1 MIKNLS
7 LADEEAF
14 YKLGLLLKKK
24 FTSLYNFEEILSS
37 SYQQVWGYFIENEL
51 VGFVHL
57 SISFESV
64 DILNIVVNPS
74 FRRRGIAS
82 ILMENILN
90 IYPNC
95 EQLFLEVRVDNLPAI
110 NLYNKLGFR
119 EINRRKNY
127 YGDVDALVMERNIKN
142 ERC

>member
-37 SYQQVWGYFIENEL
+37 SYQQIWGYFIENEL

-64 DILNIVVNPS
+64 DIVNIVVNPS

-82 ILMENILN
+82 ILMKNILN

>member
-1 MIKNLS
+1 MIKKLS

-14 YKLGLLLKKK
+14 YKLGLLLKKN
-24 FTSLYNFEEILSS
+24 FTILYNFEEILSS
-37 SYQQVWGYFIENEL
+37 LYQQVWGFFIENEL

-64 DILNIVVNPS
+64 DIVNIVVNPS
-74 FRRRGIAS
+74 FRRHGIAS
-82 ILMENILN
+82 SLMENILN

>member
-37 SYQQVWGYFIENEL
+37 SYQQIWGYFIENEL

-64 DILNIVVNPS
+64 DIVNIVVNPS

-127 YGDVDALVMERNIKN
+127 YGDVDALVMERTIKN

>member
-37 SYQQVWGYFIENEL
+37 SYQQIWGYFIENEL

-64 DILNIVVNPS
+64 DIVNIVVNPS

-119 EINRRKNY
+119 EINLRKNY

>member
-37 SYQQVWGYFIENEL
+37 SYQQIWGYFIENEL

-64 DILNIVVNPS
+64 DIVNIVVNPS
-74 FRRRGIAS
+74 FRRRGRAS

>member
-64 DILNIVVNPS
+64 DIVNIVVNPS

>member
-1 MIKNLS
+1 MIKKLS
-7 LADEEAF
+7 FADEEAF
-14 YKLGLLLKKK
+14 YKLGLLLKKN

-37 SYQQVWGYFIENEL
+37 LYQQVWGYFIENEL

-64 DILNIVVNPS
+64 DIVNIVVNSS

-119 EINRRKNY
+119 EISRRKNY

>member
-37 SYQQVWGYFIENEL
+37 SYQQIWGYFIENEL

-64 DILNIVVNPS
+64 DIVNIVVNPS

-82 ILMENILN
+82 ILIENILN

>member
-1 MIKNLS
+1 MIKKLS
-7 LADEEAF
+7 FADEEAF
-14 YKLGLLLKKK
+14 YKLGLLLKKN

-37 SYQQVWGYFIENEL
+37 LYQQVWGYFIENEL

-64 DILNIVVNPS
+64 DIVNIVVNPS

-119 EINRRKNY
+119 KISRRKNY

>member
-37 SYQQVWGYFIENEL
+37 SYQQIWGYFIENEL

-64 DILNIVVNPS
+64 DIVNIVVNPS

-90 IYPNC
+90 IYPNF

>member
-37 SYQQVWGYFIENEL
+37 SYQQIWGYFIENEL

-64 DILNIVVNPS
+64 DIVNIVVNPS

>member
-1 MIKNLS
+1 
-7 LADEEAF
+7 
-14 YKLGLLLKKK
+14 
-24 FTSLYNFEEILSS
+24 
-37 SYQQVWGYFIENEL
+37 
-51 VGFVHL
+51 
-57 SISFESV
+57 
-64 DILNIVVNPS
+64 
-74 FRRRGIAS
+74 
-82 ILMENILN
+82 MENILN

>member
-37 SYQQVWGYFIENEL
+37 SYQQIWGYFIENEL

-64 DILNIVVNPS
+64 DIVNIVVNPS

-95 EQLFLEVRVDNLPAI
+95 EQLFLEVRVDN
-110 NLYNKLGFR
+110 
-119 EINRRKNY
+119 
-127 YGDVDALVMERNIKN
+127 
-142 ERC
+142 

>member
-14 YKLGLLLKKK
+14 YKLVLLLKKK

-37 SYQQVWGYFIENEL
+37 SYPQIWGYFIENEL

-64 DILNIVVNPS
+64 DIVNIVVNPS

>member
-37 SYQQVWGYFIENEL
+37 SYQQIWGYFIENEL
-51 VGFVHL
+51 VGLVHL

-64 DILNIVVNPS
+64 DIVNIVVNPS

-82 ILMENILN
+82 ILIENILN